1 MAQHHN
7 VSSCLA
13 RFVTR
18 MRDRVADDICAARIE
33 RYLATAA
40 LEEGQPPRKAAGERD
55 PGIDEAVARMD
66 ALTRGILALVVSQ
79 KMSVSQIA
87 RRFGM
92 SEERVCR
99 HFRRAVEMVVM
110 RRDDGSCG
118 E

>member
-1 MAQHHN
+1 MAHHHD

-13 RFVTR
+13 RFVAR
-18 MRDRVADDICAARIE
+18 MRDRVSDDICVARIE
-33 RYLATAA
+33 HYLSKRS
-40 LEEGQPPRKAAGERD
+40 LEEGPPSCEALAERE
-55 PGIDEAVARMD
+55 PAINEAVARMD
-66 ALTRGILALVVSQ
+66 DLTRGILILVVSQ
-79 KMSVSQIA
+79 KMSVSQVA

-110 RRDDGSCG
+110 RQDDGSCG